1 MFLAFHL
8 AFKVKN
14 IGKIAKASK
23 QQVLD
28 AWSNQLRSSKQLQSD
43 SQDIIIQISLVL
55 HKTLLK

>member
-8 AFKVKN
+8 VFKVKK